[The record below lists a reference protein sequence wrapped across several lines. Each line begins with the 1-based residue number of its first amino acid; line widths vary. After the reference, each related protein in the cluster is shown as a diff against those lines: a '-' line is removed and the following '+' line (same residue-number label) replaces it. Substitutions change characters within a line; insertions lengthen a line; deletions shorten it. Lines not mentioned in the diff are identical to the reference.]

1 MEIAFYCLNN
11 LKSIKLIF
19 LIFLLIQS
27 LNFASDSTKVKDV
40 PGLRLS
46 YGFENDFVSRYIWHG
61 LNYNHGFIHQPSIW
75 INLDDFTF
83 FTWASLTQNEADYNP
98 VNNEIDLALQ
108 YSNKLGNISI
118 ESSLTYIFTLKTD
131 VPVTS
136 EIFLKFAYSKFETEI
151 YSDLT
156 IDVKEY
162 AGSISGN
169 VGIEKPL
176 FDNDIYIIN
185 AGFCLGWANNQ
196 FNKDYIGVTPNLK
209 LVNYSM
215 LYAEG
220 LYYLNNNIYIKPH
233 FEYCLL
239 ISPVFKKT
247 SGNSLDNFGVALGIE
262 F

>member
-1 MEIAFYCLNN
+1 MN
-11 LKSIKLIF
+11 KKF
-19 LIFLLIQS
+19 LFFILFAFLLCYQS
-27 LNFASDSTKVKDV
+27 VAFTQ
-40 PGLRLS
+40 GLTSNTMEESREITF
-46 YGFENDFVSRYIWHG
+46 GFENDMVTRYIWHG

-75 INLDDFTF
+75 INLDEFTF

-118 ESSLTYIFTLKTD
+118 ESSLTYIFALKTD
-131 VPVTS
+131 EPVTS

-169 VGIEKPL
+169 VGIEKTL

-196 FNKDYIGVTPNLK
+196 FNKDYIGFTPNLK

-220 LYYLNNNIYIKPH
+220 LYYLYDNIYIKPH

-239 ISPVFKKT
+239 LSSVFKKT